1 MTTKSKLI
9 FIVVVV
15 LLLAYSGMYIFGD
28 TLREIKIICS
38 DKQGNNMTNIVW
50 TSTSS
55 DKDSVMSS
63 NTTADKISVLSSNT
77 TAYKSVISLELYRG
91 HGNYNLI
98 SPNARSW
105 SQYGQDIYIS
115 NLFNG
120 RRGGFFVEIGG
131 YDGQSLS
138 NTLLLEK
145 RYNWTGLLIE
155 ANTDLFP
162 LMKKTDR
169 NCYMINS
176 CIGKEGSN
184 MTFLI
189 SGCLSSSYETLTQQ
203 HRNRIFRENPE
214 GTKELSV
221 VCHSLQNIMKEIGQ
235 SRIDYFSLD
244 VEGAELF
251 ILNSIDWESLF
262 IDVFT
267 IETDQHR
274 TEIIAFMEDHGYERI
289 AKLTGDD
296 VFKRKSK

>member
-1 MTTKSKLI
+1 MRTKKQLM
-9 FIVVVV
+9 FMVVIVF
-15 LLLAYSGMYIFGD
+15 LMAYSGMYYFGN
-28 TLREIKIICS
+28 TIREMKMIYS
-38 DKQGNNMTNIVW
+38 DKQQNNIVL
-50 TSTSS
+50 SS
-55 DKDSVMSS
+55 S
-63 NTTADKISVLSSNT
+63 TTADKIIVLSRSTTADKDSVLSPST
-77 TAYKSVISLELYRG
+77 TAYKSVISSKLYRG
-91 HGNYNLI
+91 HANYNLL

-120 RRGGFFVEIGG
+120 RRGGIFVEIGG

-145 RYNWTGLLIE
+145 QYNWTGLLIE
-155 ANTDLFP
+155 ANTELFP
-162 LMKKTDR
+162 LMKTTDR
-169 NCYMINS
+169 NCYMINC

-184 MTFLI
+184 MTFLL
-189 SGCLSSSYETLTQQ
+189 SGVLSSSYKTMTQK
-203 HRNRIFRENPE
+203 HRNNSN

-221 VCHSLQNIMKEIGQ
+221 VCHTLQNIMKEIGQ

-251 ILNSIDWESLF
+251 ILNAIDWESLF

-274 TEIIAFMEDHGYERI
+274 NEIIAFMEDHGYERI